1 MHPPL
6 FFEDFAVGQLY
17 ESQSKTFTESEII
30 DFAWQYDPQPFHI
43 STEGAKDTP
52 FGGVIASGFQTL
64 AVTFRLLWQANGLQ
78 ATGIGAGGLDYVRWH
93 KPVRPG
99 DTLRATWEVMSTRP
113 SGSKPGIGYVGLKAR
128 AFNQRDEE
136 VMTLE
141 ATNIV
146 RRKPEA

>member
-1 MHPPL
+1 MHSPL
-6 FFEDFAVGQLY
+6 YFEDFQVGQLY
-17 ESQSKTFTESEII
+17 DSQSKTLTESEII

-93 KPVRPG
+93 KPVRRRHHPG
-99 DTLRATWEVMSTRP
+99 HVESCRFAPRARSPGSAMSASRH
-113 SGSKPGIGYVGLKAR
+113 GLSIR
-128 AFNQRDEE
+128 
-136 VMTLE
+136 MM
-141 ATNIV
+141 
-146 RRKPEA
+146 RR